1 MTEARGPEVA
11 QLVGERVLL
20 RGIREEDI
28 EGRIRCGQ
36 HPEIVR
42 MFGGTLDS
50 PRPLSLDEA
59 RRWFEEIASDQNPHH
74 WVIVHDG
81 RFIGTARLHS
91 LDSLAGTARYA
102 IGILDPDKL
111 GGGLGTETTR
121 LVLAYAF
128 ERLQLREVDLRVLDF
143 NLRAIAC
150 YQKCGFV
157 VHERETRAVELDG
170 QWHDDLIMVTF
181 APEPND

>member
-1 MTEARGPEVA
+1 MTEAREPEVA

-20 RGIREEDI
+20 RGICEDDI
-28 EGRIRCGQ
+28 KGRMRCGQ
-36 HPEIVR
+36 DPEIVR

-50 PRPLSLDEA
+50 PRRVTLNEA
-59 RRWFEEIASDQNPHH
+59 RRWFDEIAGDKNPHH

-91 LDSLAGTARYA
+91 LDPSAGTGRYA
-102 IGILDPDKL
+102 IGILDPDQL

-121 LVLAYAF
+121 LVSPTCSSGSGSV
-128 ERLQLREVDLRVLDF
+128 QVDLRVLEF
-143 NLRAIAC
+143 NRRAIAC

-157 VHERETRAVELDG
+157 LQGREPRAVELEG
-170 QWHDDLIMVTF
+170 QWHDDLIMVAT

>member
-1 MTEARGPEVA
+1 MTEARRPEVA
-11 QLVGERVLL
+11 QLVGEQVLL
-20 RGIREEDI
+20 RAIREGDI

-50 PRPLSLDEA
+50 PRPVNLDEA
-59 RRWFEEIASDQNPHH
+59 RRWFDQIASDPNPHH
-74 WVIVHDG
+74 WVIEHDG

-102 IGILDPDKL
+102 IGILDHGKL
-111 GGGLGTETTR
+111 GRGLGTETTR

-128 ERLQLREVDLRVLDF
+128 ERLQLRQVDLRVLDF

-157 VHERETRAVELDG
+157 LLGRETRAVELDG
-170 QWHDDLIMVTF
+170 QWHDDLIMVTS
-181 APEPND
+181 APEPGD

>member
-20 RGIREEDI
+20 RGIREDDI
-28 EGRIRCGQ
+28 EGRMRCGQ
-36 HPEIVR
+36 DPEIVR

-50 PRPLSLDEA
+50 PRPVTLHEG
-59 RRWFEEIASDQNPHH
+59 RRWFDEIAGDENPHH

-91 LDSLAGTARYA
+91 LDPSARTARYA
-102 IGILDPDKL
+102 IGILDSDQL

-128 ERLQLREVDLRVLDF
+128 ERLQLRQVDLRVLEF
-143 NLRAIAC
+143 NRRAIAC

-157 VHERETRAVELDG
+157 LHGRESHAVELEG
-170 QWHDDLIMVTF
+170 QWHDDLIMVAT